1 MNATPPSPAPETE
14 APLAVQQLASQLLTP
29 EPLTPEAPTTTLLP
43 PDALTSEGAPSQ
55 GTSPET
61 PSHPTPGRE
70 APDTEAF
77 SRPTPGTEAFGRSAP
92 GSEAFRRSA
101 PGREAPGATAPGHTT
116 PSTTAPRTEVPRTEV
131 PRTEGPDRT
140 ASGIAPL
147 RTAASG
153 RTTPGAT
160 ESDVAGAHVTGA
172 HVTDPHAI
180 SPHLPGTKVTNPG
193 ITGAGATT
201 AGPADPTV
209 PRQHA
214 GPHDPRPHR
223 PVTAADPLD
232 DPDPQRAADAAA
244 VENLL
249 RCWVR
254 EKNLPTPGST
264 TLRVPLDASGTALL
278 VPVLYWSATG
288 WHRFGAPA
296 LEGLPATAPTV
307 DAVTVAALLSRETG
321 RPEGT
326 ELVGRVADSARRT
339 ADFLTERR
347 HRPEPHPDAD
357 LFLAAEQSLLLG
369 HPLHPTPKSREGLSD
384 AEARLY
390 SPELHGSFPLHWLAV
405 DSSLLAADSAWTEQG
420 RPVTAEQLAAGLAE
434 GLPLPAGTAP
444 LPVHP
449 WQARELL
456 HRPDISAL
464 VDAGL
469 LHDLGLHGSPW
480 HPTSSVRTVH
490 RPGARA
496 MLKLSLGLR
505 ITNSRRE
512 NLRKELHRGVE
523 VHRLLRT
530 GLVDEWQAAHPC
542 FDIVRD
548 PAWLAV
554 DAPDGTPVPGLDV
567 MIRHNP
573 FGPGDDAVCIASLT
587 TPRPWPGA
595 SAMRSRLADVIG
607 GLAARTGR
615 PTTAVSAEWFLRYL
629 DQVVRPVLWLDGHA
643 GIALEAH
650 QQNTLVILD
659 PDGWPV
665 GGRYRDNQG
674 YYFRESHRSELE
686 SRLPGIG
693 AESDTFV
700 SDQVTDERF
709 AYYLGINNVLG
720 LIGAFGAQ
728 HLADERVLL
737 AAFRSFLTSAT
748 SLGSP
753 LPHRLLE
760 AATLRSKANL
770 LTRLHGMDELV
781 GPVDTQSVYVTVT
794 NPLRT

>member
-14 APLAVQQLASQLLTP
+14 AALAVDHLASQVLASTARDASLLTT
-29 EPLTPEAPTTTLLP
+29 EPLAPEGRTPMDPSTQFVTTAPL
-43 PDALTSEGAPSQ
+43 
-55 GTSPET
+55 TSPEPCT
-61 PSHPTPGRE
+61 TNPG
-70 APDTEAF
+70 
-77 SRPTPGTEAFGRSAP
+77 SAP
-92 GSEAFRRSA
+92 PGST
-101 PGREAPGATAPGHTT
+101 APGATALG
-116 PSTTAPRTEVPRTEV
+116 STAA
-131 PRTEGPDRT
+131 GAT
-140 ASGIAPL
+140 ASGSAAPGVTAVGS
-147 RTAASG
+147 TAAAVGSTVVG
-153 RTTPGAT
+153 AACPDTPGLGGAT
-160 ESDVAGAHVTGA
+160 ETS
-172 HVTDPHAI
+172 
-180 SPHLPGTKVTNPG
+180 
-193 ITGAGATT
+193 ATERAT
-201 AGPADPTV
+201 AAVPAAAAARPADATV
-209 PRQHA
+209 PRQHI
-214 GPHDPRPHR
+214 GPYDPRPHR
-223 PVTAADPLD
+223 TTTGTAPLSDQHPQPNRTAGATAPPSASVPDPHHPAGADPLD

-254 EKNLPTPGST
+254 ETNLPAPGST
-264 TLRVPLDASGTALL
+264 TLRIPLDASGTALL
-278 VPVLYWSATG
+278 VPVRYWSPTG

-296 LEGLPATAPTV
+296 LEGLPATAPAV
-307 DAVTVAALLSRETG
+307 DAVTVAALLSRESG

-347 HRPEPHPDAD
+347 RSPQPHPDAD

-405 DSSLLAADSAWTEQG
+405 DSSLLASDSGWTEQG
-420 RPVTAEQLAAGLAE
+420 RPVSAEQLAIGLAE
-434 GLPLPAGTAP
+434 GLTLPAGTAP

-456 HRPDISAL
+456 HRSDIRAL

-530 GLVDEWQAAHPC
+530 GLVDEWQAAHPG

-554 DAPDGTPVPGLDV
+554 DTPDGAPVPGLDL

-587 TPRPWPGA
+587 APRPWPGTG
-595 SAMRSRLADVIG
+595 AMRSRLADVISR
-607 GLAARTGR
+607 LAARTGR
-615 PTTAVSAEWFLRYL
+615 PTTAVAAEWFLRYL

-650 QQNTLVILD
+650 QQNTLVLLD

-693 AESDTFV
+693 AASDTFV

-737 AAFRSFLTSAT
+737 AAFRSFLTSST